1 MSIDECLERAYSV
14 AMSEPAPS
22 EPAAL
27 LGKSLRDGRY
37 AISGVLGEGS
47 QGATLE
53 AVDKRD
59 GRLVAIKRFVVRG
72 ARSWKEVELAER
84 EARVLSKLSH
94 RLLPE
99 ALDQFE
105 EGGALYLVMEK
116 IDGPTL
122 AQRGRAT
129 EAQVYAFLRDAA
141 EVLDYLHSHAPPVI
155 HRDIKPGNVI
165 AHPGDDARHVLV
177 DFGSV
182 RDHLTP
188 RGGSTVV
195 GTFGYM
201 APEQLQGR
209 ALPATDVYAVG
220 ATAMRM
226 LTGIEPEHLPH
237 KGLAI
242 DVRAALGKH
251 ANREL
256 CAALEAMLVPD
267 PEQRAAAI
275 GPLLSKVR
283 EPLPE
288 KRPRK
293 KARAERKARR
303 RRERRRQ
310 RLPPIV
316 RPVVAIALAVARLA
330 VAVAL
335 LAVVPSVLSLLS
347 IVFGKQLRVAAR
359 HVVDAA
365 ERADRA
371 IVAARDY
378 ALHRPD
384 DAARGARVE
393 ADEKRPQRIANS
405 RIEDTIDEV
414 EGVVDEALGEV
425 EAEIERLRHR

>member
-1 MSIDECLERAYSV
+1 
-14 AMSEPAPS
+14 
-22 EPAAL
+22 
-27 LGKSLRDGRY
+27 
-37 AISGVLGEGS
+37 
-47 QGATLE
+47 
-53 AVDKRD
+53 
-59 GRLVAIKRFVVRG
+59 
-72 ARSWKEVELAER
+72 
-84 EARVLSKLSH
+84 
-94 RLLPE
+94 
-99 ALDQFE
+99 
-105 EGGALYLVMEK
+105 
-116 IDGPTL
+116 
-122 AQRGRAT
+122 
-129 EAQVYAFLRDAA
+129 
-141 EVLDYLHSHAPPVI
+141 
-155 HRDIKPGNVI
+155 
-165 AHPGDDARHVLV
+165 
-177 DFGSV
+177 
-182 RDHLTP
+182 
-188 RGGSTVV
+188 
-195 GTFGYM
+195 
-201 APEQLQGR
+201 
-209 ALPATDVYAVG
+209 LPATDVYAVG

-256 CAALEAMLVPD
+256 CTALEAMLVPD
-267 PEQRAAAI
+267 PDQRAAAI